1 MQLKPA
7 NAMYNSIN
15 WTSSNPNITIDK
27 NGIARPKSNDACS
40 AMITCTVTDY
50 MGTATSTNAFITF
63 AKIPV
68 TGVSLDTDTI
78 EGGKIGET
86 KNAYC
91 YCYTEGY
98 TGYRRKLHRRL
109 LVFKR

>member
-1 MQLKPA
+1 
-7 NAMYNSIN
+7 
-15 WTSSNPNITIDK
+15 
-27 NGIARPKSNDACS
+27 
-40 AMITCTVTDY
+40 

-86 KNAYC
+86 KTLTA
-91 YCYTEGY
+91 TVTPKG
-98 TGYRRKLHRRL
+98 TPVSAQAAQTL